1 MLSGRII
8 LSIHEELPTALEE
21 EGFDVGDLSLLDD
34 LCEHLDSIHDPLQKA
49 AFLWV
54 ALIGLHAF
62 NDGNKRT
69 ATVAMQALLNYHNLT
84 LEVADEDL
92 AEMSEHIQMRLE
104 KYPMSLAGLKEEKA
118 MNDRVREFLATVT
131 QVV

>member
-1 MLSGRII
+1 M
-8 LSIHEELPTALEE
+8 
-21 EGFDVGDLSLLDD
+21 GDLSLLDD
-34 LCEHLDSIHDPLQKA
+34 LCEHLDTIRDPLQKA

-69 ATVAMQALLNYHNLT
+69 ASIATQVLLKEHDLVLGAT
-84 LEVADEDL
+84 DENL
-92 AEMSEHIQMRLE
+92 AEMSEYIQMRLE
-104 KYPMSLAGLKEEKA
+104 KYPMSLAGLKREKA
-118 MNDRVREFLATVT
+118 MNDRVREFLGTVT

>member
-1 MLSGRII
+1 MLSGRTI
-8 LSIHEELPTALEE
+8 LSIHEELPTILEE

-34 LCEHLDSIHDPLQKA
+34 LCEHLDTIHDPLQKA

-69 ATVAMQALLNYHNLT
+69 ASIATQVLLKEHDLV
-84 LEVADEDL
+84 LEATDENL
-92 AEMSEHIQMRLE
+92 AEMSEYIQMRLE
-104 KYPMSLAGLKEEKA
+104 KYPMSLAGLRREKA
-118 MNDRVREFLATVT
+118 INDRVREFLGTVT

>member
-1 MLSGRII
+1 MLSGRTI
-8 LSIHEELPTALEE
+8 LSIHEELPTILEE

-34 LCEHLDSIHDPLQKA
+34 LCEHLDTIHDPLQKA

-62 NDGNKRT
+62 KDGNKRT
-69 ATVAMQALLNYHNLT
+69 ASIATQVLLKEHDLV
-84 LEVADEDL
+84 LEATDENL
-92 AEMSEHIQMRLE
+92 AEMSEYIQMRLE
-104 KYPMSLAGLKEEKA
+104 KYPMSLAGLRREKA
-118 MNDRVREFLATVT
+118 INDRVREFLGTVT